1 MFLFRPPQNLRHL
14 RALSI
19 ADMDEIPMDL
29 LHSFDQLKVLNVSGN
44 HFLNTSL
51 TLLDSVTSLE
61 VSANVPNYICRSMG
75 ECTCANNGTRAP
87 LIQSGKCHEGDG
99 NGFGKTPITYNC
111 FRHRVDGHKK
121 PGPVPEIAFHSLRAN
136 YKSN

>member
-1 MFLFRPPQNLRHL
+1 
-14 RALSI
+14 
-19 ADMDEIPMDL
+19 MDL

-51 TLLDSVTSLE
+51 TLLDSVSSLE
-61 VSANVPNYICRSMG
+61 VSEIVSNHLPFHVQMHLCKQMQTLS
-75 ECTCANNGTRAP
+75 

-111 FRHRVDGHKK
+111 FRHSVGTTKS
-121 PGPVPEIAFHSLRAN
+121 PECAEIAFHSLRAN